1 MPKNFVVDILGDEA
15 YKTYNTLATADSA
28 ADAADAV
35 VDMVVTV
42 VVWNA
47 SVDHDVDD
55 AGGVQQNKGE
65 SVDVVAD
72 AGAAT
77 VRDYGFH

>member
-1 MPKNFVVDILGDEA
+1 MPKNFVVDIVGDKA

-28 ADAADAV
+28 ADAAVDV
-35 VDMVVTV
+35 VVAV

-47 SVDHDVDD
+47 SVDHDVGD